1 MNNKFFLKIYKITKQ
16 IPKGKVATYKQIA
29 TLAGNP
35 KAYRAV
41 GNAMSNNPDPS
52 TIPCHR
58 VVGSNGLMNGYSLNK
73 GIKSKIDLLR
83 KEGIEIINSKVNLN
97 KYQWRSN

>member
-1 MNNKFFLKIYKITKQ
+1 MSSTFFSKVYEITKQ

-29 TLAGNP
+29 TLAGNK

-41 GNAMSNNPDPS
+41 GTAMRKNPDTS

-58 VVGSNGLMNGYSLNK
+58 VVGSDGYMHGYSLLK
-73 GIKSKIDLLR
+73 GIDSKIQLLED
-83 KEGIEIINSKVNLN
+83 EGIKVINGKVNLK
-97 KYQWRSN
+97 KYRW